1 MPSSEPG
8 SNGPDDAL
16 APLESAIVE
25 HTFVL
30 RPGYA
35 VFLGRH
41 EYDGRLPDLSVAG
54 TERWLATSDRLLGE
68 LGALPVSAAKGARA
82 LDRRLLALLLESPSF
97 DLREARELERNPMAY
112 LGAGSMTAYL
122 AREYAPAE
130 RRAQAILTT
139 LRAFPGLLDV
149 GLQRLDERLPAPFL
163 TLAASIGAGLPSH
176 FEEVE
181 AFTRRHAPA
190 LAAAVGAERAR
201 AQQAV
206 DRFLTQLRDVWIPRS
221 TPEFALGAERY
232 QRLLWVREGIRTPF
246 SEILAE
252 GRRDLARNQARL
264 AAVARDAPG
273 APSVDTLLE
282 ALYRDHP
289 PAEKLVPTA
298 QRLVAETRA
307 FLLDRGLASIPP
319 GDHCRVEE
327 TPVYGRALSTASCNP
342 PGPFDVGG
350 DEGIYYITPVDPA
363 WPAPRQEEWLRSL
376 NRPML
381 RNITVHEVYPGH
393 YLQFLH
399 HRRAAGSLA
408 RRVHISDSF
417 TEGWAHYCEQLAVE
431 EGLGAGTPAA
441 EVAQLHDALLRDCR
455 LIASIGL
462 HTGGLSVEGATALFM
477 REAHVERLPAEREAI
492 RGTFNPEYYCYTLGK
507 LEILRARER
516 HLRSRFQGSLGR
528 FHDHLLGFGA
538 PPVGM
543 IDALFEG
550 GAA

>member
-1 MPSSEPG
+1 MPRSEARAG
-8 SNGPDDAL
+8 APDDAL
-16 APLESAIVE
+16 GALEAAIVE
-25 HTFVL
+25 HTFAL

-41 EYDGRLPDLSVAG
+41 EYDGRLPDLSVGG
-54 TERWLATSDRLLGE
+54 TDRWLATADRQLGE
-68 LGALPVSAAKGARA
+68 LRALPASATTGERT
-82 LDRRLLALLLESPSF
+82 LDRRLLELLLESPSF

-112 LGAGSMTAYL
+112 LGVGSMTAYL
-122 AREYAPAE
+122 VRDYAPAE
-130 RRAQAILTT
+130 QRAHAVLAT
-139 LRAFPGLLDV
+139 LRAIPNVLAIGLD
-149 GLQRLDERLPAPFL
+149 RLDERLPAPFL
-163 TLAASIGAGLPSH
+163 TLAESIGTGLSSH
-176 FEEVE
+176 FDEVE
-181 AFTRRHAPA
+181 AFTRAHAPA
-190 LAAAVGAERAR
+190 LAAEVGAERAR
-201 AQQAV
+201 AQGAV
-206 DRFLTQLRDVWIPRS
+206 DRFLTHLRDVWVPRS

-264 AAVARDAPG
+264 AAIARDAPG
-273 APSVDTLLE
+273 GPSVDALLE
-282 ALYRDHP
+282 SLYRDHSS
-289 PAEKLVPTA
+289 ASELVPTA
-298 QRLVAETRA
+298 QRMVAETRA
-307 FLLDRGLASIPP
+307 FLLEHQLASIPP

-350 DEGIYYITPVDPA
+350 DEGIYFITPVDAA
-363 WPAPRQEEWLRSL
+363 WPAERQEQWLRSL

-399 HRRAAGSLA
+399 HRQAAGSLA

-441 EVAQLHDALLRDCR
+441 EVAELHDALLRDCR

-462 HTGGLSVEGATALFM
+462 HAGGMPVEDATMLFM
-477 REAHVERLPAEREAI
+477 REAHIERLPAEREAI

-507 LEILRARER
+507 LAILRARER
-516 HLRSRFQGSLGR
+516 HLPTRFHGSLGR
-528 FHDHLLGFGA
+528 FHDRLLGFGA